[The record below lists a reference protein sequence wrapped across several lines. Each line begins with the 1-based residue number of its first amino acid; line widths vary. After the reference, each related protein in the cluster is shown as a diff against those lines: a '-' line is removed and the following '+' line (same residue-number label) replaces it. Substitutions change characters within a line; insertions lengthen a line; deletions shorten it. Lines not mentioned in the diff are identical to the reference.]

1 MDAFAEAIREGAR
14 AGITPLRPLAIAE
27 SRVAPDIVVMEVV
40 TADGI
45 IVCLRHGL
53 DAGEEAATLFLGG
66 ALGGLSGPAHGLYHK
81 VARRLGGVR
90 IHYRKPGHLED
101 CLFDVLLVHH
111 LLSRR
116 GVERVALVGHS
127 FGGAVAIGAG
137 VLLGPATAGVVALS
151 TQVPGT
157 DGVDRLVAPILL
169 VHGDSDGVL
178 PDLCSRNVYER
189 ATSSRSRDLVVLP
202 GEGHLLDGQA
212 AAGLDEQIVTFLQAA
227 LAVASD

>member
-1 MDAFAEAIREGAR
+1 MDAFADAIREGAR

-53 DAGEEAATLFLGG
+53 DAGEDATTLFLGG
-66 ALGGLSGPAHGLYHK
+66 ALGGLSGPAHGLYHTL
-81 VARRLGGVR
+81 ARRLGGVR
-90 IHYRKPGHLED
+90 IHYRKPGRLED
-101 CLFDVLLVHH
+101 CLFDVLLVQH

-127 FGGAVAIGAG
+127 FGGAVAVGAG

-157 DGVDRLVAPILL
+157 ETVDRLVAPILL
-169 VHGDSDGVL
+169 VHGDNDGVL

-189 ATSSRSRDLVVLP
+189 ATSARSRDLVVLP
-202 GEGHLLDGQA
+202 GEGHLLDGA
-212 AAGLDEQIVTFLQAA
+212 SAAGLDEQLSTFLQRV
-227 LAVASD
+227 LTEQPG